1 MLRQMT
7 IYGVKI
13 TSWNQRGLD
22 RNWGGGNQ
30 RVGAGAAGVPRPA
43 LRGLTVECFGNNMAR
58 LKPSASMARGR
69 TWVRGRGPAFVHE
82 IFELF

>member
-1 MLRQMT
+1 
-7 IYGVKI
+7 
-13 TSWNQRGLD
+13 
-22 RNWGGGNQ
+22 
-30 RVGAGAAGVPRPA
+30 VPRLA